1 MTASSNVK
9 EHNLNLVLS
18 PQQDLQLSLRSAK
31 QNPLLYEAR
40 LLALPVLVSLI
51 NLLLP
56 GLFNL
61 AAWMEDYDSPS
72 VCTYVAIS
80 RYELC
85 SLDWT

>member
-1 MTASSNVK
+1 MCFMIGVSLSQ
-9 EHNLNLVLS
+9 NL
-18 PQQDLQLSLRSAK
+18 QQRSRPVPRG
-31 QNPLLYEAR
+31 PLLREAS

-72 VCTYVAIS
+72 VRTYVAIG
-80 RYELC
+80 RYEQGVC
-85 SLDWT
+85 